1 MYLSLS
7 YSLSGRDELS
17 AIDKMAADVE
27 RQITKRSKFSRRRTH
42 VDDADISY
50 INERNKKFNEKCER
64 FYGNYTEEIRQ
75 NLERG
80 TALWAGENMDTVTA
94 GVGDALGMQT
104 CETFVNS
111 LRIYLLFLQNVY
123 F

>member
-1 MYLSLS
+1 MTSSRQQDDHYPNSF
-7 YSLSGRDELS
+7 SGKTPQA

-27 RQITKRSKFSRRRTH
+27 KQILKRSKFSRRRTH

-64 FYGNYTEEIRQ
+64 FYGQYTEEIKQ

-80 TALWAGENMDTVTA
+80 TAL
-94 GVGDALGMQT
+94 
-104 CETFVNS
+104 
-111 LRIYLLFLQNVY
+111 
-123 F
+123 